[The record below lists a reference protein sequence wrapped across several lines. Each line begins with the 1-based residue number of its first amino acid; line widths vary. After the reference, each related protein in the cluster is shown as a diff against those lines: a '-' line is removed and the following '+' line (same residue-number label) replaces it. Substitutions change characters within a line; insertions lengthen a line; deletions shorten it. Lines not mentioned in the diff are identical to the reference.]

1 MKMAIAKITL
11 IGMMQYFDLQHDD
24 LFALLQLPAGVS
36 RPTLVSNIV
45 MRGGEFPVL
54 WANPDFVK
62 RMIGQ
67 WSRKMQPTFT
77 RWVRALTID
86 YDPLYNYDRHE
97 EYTDTE
103 NTTGSASDSS
113 THNVTG
119 FDSNT
124 LQTNDQTVGSSSGN
138 SNRNLKHSAH
148 LYGNIGVTTS
158 QEMLKAEME
167 VSKEFNIYDLIAEEF
182 INEFCVR
189 VW

>member
-1 MKMAIAKITL
+1 MAIAKITL
-11 IGMMQYFDLQHDD
+11 IGMMDYMAIQHDD
-24 LFALLQLPAGVS
+24 LFGLLQLPAGVS
-36 RPTLVSNIV
+36 KPTLIGNIV

-54 WANPDFVK
+54 WANPDFVQ
-62 RMIGQ
+62 RMIGA
-67 WSRKMQPTFT
+67 WSKKMQPTFS
-77 RWVRALTID
+77 RWVRALAID
-86 YDPLYNYDRHE
+86 YDPLHNYDRHE

-119 FDSNT
+119 YNGNT
-124 LQTNDQTVGSSSGN
+124 LQPNDSTVGSSSGN
-138 SNRNLKHSAH
+138 SNRSLKHSAH

-158 QEMLKAEME
+158 QEMLQAEME